1 MKKHLLTLATI
12 LLSTTLFAGDILLQ
26 GTPIGSPAVDYSNG
40 SVSTTVNQPAN
51 AFDGDLNTF
60 YASYDRSYT
69 WVGLDLGT
77 PHVIT
82 RVGWSPRN
90 NDQGPKRV
98 QLGMIE
104 GANRADFLDAVPLYL
119 IDQIGVIGQMHHA
132 DIAVS
137 KGFRYVRF
145 VGPNDQRCNIAELEF
160 YGHTGE
166 GDESQFYLPSGL
178 PLVIINTVNAEEP
191 YDKINDIPSYVR
203 IIDTDSKYLIDTATS
218 RLRGNASLYFPK
230 KAYRIK
236 FEHKQQLLD
245 APAKAKKW
253 TLISNHGDK
262 TLMRNLLAFR
272 ISQIFQMEYTPHG
285 QFVDV
290 ILNGEYKG
298 CYQLCDQI
306 EVNKNR
312 VNIDEMETSDT
323 SGEALT
329 GGYLWEID
337 AYANQEASWFNS
349 IHNIPVTIK
358 SPDEDDITPEQRE
371 YIERYFNTM
380 ENDVFGAQFKDPQLG
395 WRRILDAESFLKHF
409 IINELAGNID
419 TYWST
424 YQYKKRGEDKIYT
437 GPIWDFDIAF
447 DNVGGHYPVCNK
459 TDFVCFDGGSH
470 AGNMRSFAHRI
481 LKEDEHSMNE
491 IYQIWSKAR
500 KNGITKEALCQWID
514 EQANLID
521 QSQRLNFIRW
531 DILNSIEHGNP
542 VARGSFLNEVNYL
555 KQYITDRIAWMD
567 NKLGYHTTDSSG
579 NQLLTGTPIGSPAV
593 DYSNGSV
600 STTVNQPANAFDGD
614 LNTFYASYDRSY
626 TWVGLDLGTPHV
638 ITRVG
643 WSPRNDGVGPERV
656 KLGMIEGA
664 NRADFLDAVPLYIID
679 KAGEIGKTHYT
690 DIHVSKGFRYVRY
703 VGPNNVR
710 CNIAELEFYGHAGEG
725 DESQFYLP
733 SGLPLVVINTV
744 KAEEPYDKEHD
755 IPSYI
760 RIIDTNHA
768 YVMDTATTRLRGNAS
783 TQFPKK
789 PYRIKFEHKQQPLGA
804 PAKAKKWTLINNYG
818 DKTLMRNLLAFHIS
832 QQMGMPYTPYGQA
845 VDVILNGEY
854 KGCYQLC
861 DQIEVNKNRVNID
874 EMETSDTSGEGLTG
888 GYLWEI
894 DAYAYEEKSWF
905 NSNHNIPVTIKS
917 PDEDDITPE
926 QSKYIRDFFNAMEAD
941 VYGPHFADSLNGW
954 RRLLDAETFLKH
966 FLIGELS
973 GNTDTYWSVYQYKK
987 RGEDKVYTG
996 PVWDFDIAFDN
1007 DYRTYPLNNKSEFV
1021 CFSGGSVA
1029 GDMGTFV
1036 RRIVLQDPKTMSELK
1051 SHWQTGRHNQI
1062 TAEALCQWI
1071 DSMAVALYYSQ
1082 RLNFMRWNILHSQ
1095 EHMNPVA
1102 RGSYAAEVNY
1112 LKEYITQRIQWM
1124 DNRLG
1129 YVHTD
1134 IQSPM
1139 TNTQCPL
1146 SIWDI
1151 MGRLIYRGE
1160 QLPALDKGLYI
1171 VRHNEKT
1178 EIIMINN

>member
-69 WVGLDLGT
+69 WVGLDLGI
-77 PHVIT
+77 PHIIT

-160 YGHTGE
+160 YGHAGE

-178 PLVIINTVNAEEP
+178 PIVIINTVNAEEP

-218 RLRGNASLYFPK
+218 RLRGNASLHFPK

-236 FEHKQQLLD
+236 FEHKQQPLG

-755 IPSYI
+755 IPSYV

-874 EMETSDTSGEGLTG
+874 EMEISDTSGEALTG

-966 FLIGELS
+966 FIIGELS

-1139 TNTQCPL
+1139 INTQCPI

-1151 MGRLIYRGE
+1151 MGRLIYQGE

>member
-12 LLSTTLFAGDILLQ
+12 LLSTPLFAGDILLQ

-160 YGHTGE
+160 YGHAGE

-178 PLVIINTVNAEEP
+178 PIVIINTVNAEEP

-203 IIDTDSKYLIDTATS
+203 IIDTDSKYLIDTATT
-218 RLRGNASLYFPK
+218 RLRGNASLHFPK

-236 FEHKQQLLD
+236 FEHKQQPLG

-470 AGNMRSFAHRI
+470 AGNMRSFAYRI
-481 LKEDEHSMNE
+481 LKEDEHTMNE

-555 KQYITDRIAWMD
+555 KQYISDRIAWMD
-567 NKLGYHTTDSSG
+567 NKLGYHATDSSG

-626 TWVGLDLGTPHV
+626 TWVGLDLGIPHI

-755 IPSYI
+755 IPSYV

-874 EMETSDTSGEGLTG
+874 EMETSDTSGEDLTG

-941 VYGPHFADSLNGW
+941 GYGPHFADSLNGW

-1139 TNTQCPL
+1139 TNTQCPI

>member
-12 LLSTTLFAGDILLQ
+12 LLSTPLFAGDILLQ

-178 PLVIINTVNAEEP
+178 PIVIINTVNAEEP

-203 IIDTDSKYLIDTATS
+203 IIDTDSKYLIDTATT
-218 RLRGNASLYFPK
+218 RLRGNASLHFPK

-236 FEHKQQLLD
+236 FEHKQQPLG

-253 TLISNHGDK
+253 TLINNYGDK
-262 TLMRNLLAFR
+262 TLMRNLLAFH
-272 ISQIFQMEYTPHG
+272 ISQQMGMPYTPYG
-285 QFVDV
+285 QAVDV

-481 LKEDEHSMNE
+481 LKEDEHTMNE

-626 TWVGLDLGTPHV
+626 TWVGLDLGTPHI

-755 IPSYI
+755 IPSYV

-1139 TNTQCPL
+1139 TNTQCSI

-1151 MGRLIYRGE
+1151 MGRLIYQGE

>member
-69 WVGLDLGT
+69 WVGLDLGI
-77 PHVIT
+77 PHIIT

-160 YGHTGE
+160 YGHAGE

-178 PLVIINTVNAEEP
+178 PIVIINTVNAEEP

-218 RLRGNASLYFPK
+218 RLRGNASLHFPK

-236 FEHKQQLLD
+236 FEHKQQPLG

-253 TLISNHGDK
+253 TLINNYGDK
-262 TLMRNLLAFR
+262 TLMRNLLAFH
-272 ISQIFQMEYTPHG
+272 ISQQMGMPYTPYG
-285 QFVDV
+285 QAVDV

-755 IPSYI
+755 IPSYV

-874 EMETSDTSGEGLTG
+874 EMEISDTSGEALTG

-966 FLIGELS
+966 FIIGELS

-1139 TNTQCPL
+1139 INTQCPI

-1151 MGRLIYRGE
+1151 MGRLIYQGE